1 MNISAAFLPL
11 SKARRD
17 HAENVQMKQNQLNY
31 TRGRGFESIKK
42 KRKKRVENELKILFG
57 GSAEVV
63 GRRSAGDTPTKGFPL
78 SGSPLLTSLN
88 LSTATWQSFK
98 ILFSL
103 SLWTS
108 FTRLITSDFVSYEF
122 LFLSRRQCLS
132 TCW

>member
-103 SLWTS
+103 SLS
-108 FTRLITSDFVSYEF
+108 RR
-122 LFLSRRQCLS
+122 LSRV
-132 TCW
+132 